1 MGEQVIIEE
10 NLSITDYIIGKIV
23 WIVMDIDFWKMGQT
37 RETIQ
42 DSKTIQMI
50 KDQIEE
56 ETYRKK
62 RDDDL
67 LEKNKITDLT
77 LFI

>member
-1 MGEQVIIEE
+1 
-10 NLSITDYIIGKIV
+10 
-23 WIVMDIDFWKMGQT
+23 MDIDFWKLGQT
-37 RETIQ
+37 RETTQ

-62 RDDDL
+62 RDYDL
-67 LEKNKITDLT
+67 LEKNKITNLT